1 MGIESTNW
9 RFGPRPREFRGVPG
23 VFMYE
28 NPKSRRA
35 DTEGLT
41 EERGMVILHR
51 ESFNQHDRSSTMP
64 TVLTSAKGQVV
75 IPKKERDRLGIKPG
89 TRVVVTAVDD
99 HIEIRPLPENP
110 VEHFHGLFKKG
121 PSLTKALLDERRK
134 ERQREE
140 KKCS

>member
-1 MGIESTNW
+1 
-9 RFGPRPREFRGVPG
+9 
-23 VFMYE
+23 
-28 NPKSRRA
+28 
-35 DTEGLT
+35 
-41 EERGMVILHR
+41 
-51 ESFNQHDRSSTMP
+51 MP

-110 VEHFHGLFKKG
+110 VEHFYGFFKGG
-121 PSLTKALLDERRK
+121 PSLTKALLAERRK

-140 KKCS
+140 KMRS